1 MKFKIQI
8 IILAALIILSGT
20 IAEFGKR
27 YAKYQWPFELK
38 GIGGIQEKPAIE
50 TAGTKEVQ
58 VDPGGA
64 ETVSAGTK
72 KTEEE
77 QTAIAGAGLGFLP
90 FTTLMMWD
98 YDPAKKEDMP
108 VFLRSVHGADVKIM
122 GFMYPLEQGEMIK
135 NFCLLRSTQT
145 CCYGAKPQYNQY
157 VFVEMEEPVKFERE
171 ASVIVSGNFFVHPK
185 PAEGFI
191 YRMRGVSV
199 EKVGKDDFKDDA
211 SNAADASKFEEFKIE
226 EVEKF
231 FEKVKEK
238 NIGDLTDA
246 DFAEI
251 LKYDGRTVVIKGFF
265 TGILSR
271 TNPKIL
277 VGKYY
282 WDGCCQGTPPGLNNS
297 MPVKLKNGQNI
308 PKFWDNKAAYAG
320 KIKVNRDAAKWPYAG
335 VAAMEEAERAK

>member
-1 MKFKIQI
+1 MKYKIQI

-20 IAEFGKR
+20 MAEFGKR
-27 YAKYQWPFELK
+27 YAKCQWPFELK
-38 GIGGIQEKPAIE
+38 GIDGILNGPAVE
-50 TAGTKEVQ
+50 TAGTKEARLNSGV
-58 VDPGGA
+58 A
-64 ETVSAGTK
+64 ETVPAETK
-72 KTEEE
+72 PAEDE
-77 QTAIAGAGLGFLP
+77 QTSISGAGLGFLP

-98 YDPAKKEDMP
+98 YDPAKIGGP
-108 VFLRSVHGADVKIM
+108 PGFLRSVHGTDIKIM
-122 GFMYPLEQGEMIK
+122 GFIYPLEQGEMIK

-157 VFVEMEEPVKFERE
+157 VFIEMETPVKFERE
-171 ASVIVSGNFFVHPK
+171 SAVIVSGKFFVDPK

-191 YRMRGVSV
+191 YRMKGTGI
-199 EKVGKDDFKDDA
+199 ETVGKDDFKDDGA
-211 SNAADASKFEEFKIE
+211 NAADASKFEEFKME

-231 FEKVKEK
+231 FEKVREK

-246 DFAEI
+246 DFTEI

-320 KIKVNRDAAKWPYAG
+320 KIKVNRDASKWPYAG
-335 VAAMEEAERAK
+335 VVSMEGAERAK